1 MSRKSFPFAV
11 EDVSVLARG
20 LERQLA
26 AHDGL
31 PGHVELL
38 NMLARAGGFRN
49 FQHYRTQAE
58 TLDRL
63 AEPAVASVPI
73 DTVRLRKI
81 ARSFDVDG
89 RLVGWPGKANH
100 RVDCLWVLWS
110 RVPARVAMDE
120 FEINRRLNAEHA
132 FGDPA
137 LLRRELVDHGL
148 MRRTPDGR
156 DYRRIELSPPPEA
169 RALIALIGRR
179 AERH

>member
-1 MSRKSFPFAV
+1 MSRKSFPFIV

-49 FQHYRTQAE
+49 FQHYRAQTE
-58 TLDRL
+58 TIDRL
-63 AEPAVASVPI
+63 SEPVAASVPI

-81 ARSFDVDG
+81 ARSFDAEG
-89 RLVGWPGKANH
+89 RLASWPGKANH

-110 RVPARVAMDE
+110 RVPARAAMDE
-120 FEINRRLNAEHA
+120 LEISRRLNAEHV

-156 DYRRIELSPPPEA
+156 DYRRNELTPPPEA

-179 AERH
+179 SDRH